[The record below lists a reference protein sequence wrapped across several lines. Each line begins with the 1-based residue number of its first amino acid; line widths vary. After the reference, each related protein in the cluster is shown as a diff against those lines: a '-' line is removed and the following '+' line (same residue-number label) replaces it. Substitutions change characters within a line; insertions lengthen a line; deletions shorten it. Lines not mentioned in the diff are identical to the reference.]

1 MPIEDGSIF
10 AFTFEQHCRKLSGN
24 VSFYFRQS
32 YDLEVAALLGANERT
47 AEATHITAFDIDG
60 KASAVPVSCFRYPV
74 SCILNPVF
82 CILYSVFIVV
92 SNYRLEM

>member
-32 YDLEVAALLGANERT
+32 YDLEVA
-47 AEATHITAFDIDG
+47 EATHITAFDIDG

-74 SCILNPVF
+74 SCILNAVF